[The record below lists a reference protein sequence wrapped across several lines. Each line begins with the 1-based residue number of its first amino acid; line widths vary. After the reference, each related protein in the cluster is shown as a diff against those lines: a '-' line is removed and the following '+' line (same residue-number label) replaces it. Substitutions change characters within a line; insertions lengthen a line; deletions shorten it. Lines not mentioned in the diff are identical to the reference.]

1 MDESWLVGLSKDLV
15 YAQLNVNYVIQNVY
29 PNLLSN
35 IAEQKKVIDI
45 IFNKGLEKNFNYNEV
60 AMYMANPSENDTSV
74 NMSLST
80 LQYFQK
86 LLYYIY
92 SLQPNKEM
100 KCLMDLIM
108 K

>member
-45 IFNKGLEKNFNYNEV
+45 IFNKELEKNFNKTRDNTVKNFNYNEV

-86 LLYYIY
+86 
-92 SLQPNKEM
+92 
-100 KCLMDLIM
+100 
-108 K
+108 